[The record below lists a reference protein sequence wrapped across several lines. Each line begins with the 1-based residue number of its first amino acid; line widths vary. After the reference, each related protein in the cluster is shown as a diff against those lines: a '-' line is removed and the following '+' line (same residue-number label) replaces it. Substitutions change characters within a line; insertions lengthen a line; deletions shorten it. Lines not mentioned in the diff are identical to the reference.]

1 MPIVKTSITSAGNRT
16 RSCCSW
22 VRNATN
28 TPRRLVN
35 TRQRNFKYINAMCW
49 RSSDCKGSGLQGF
62 WLQGVKVL
70 PKIRVWICSKG
81 LRTSKQ
87 GLTLPNL
94 THSSTWNVSRSI
106 DLPSIAWS
114 KLKSAMHNC
123 FHYFDRRNF
132 NLKVCSHINYVHYTF
147 TTYMIAFALASHTQL
162 FMCMGQTKAPF
173 LQEPPH

>member
-1 MPIVKTSITSAGNRT
+1 MPLQLQKFPSFSWSWLLMVKFSLRDICTTLS
-16 RSCCSW
+16 
-22 VRNATN
+22 
-28 TPRRLVN
+28 LD
-35 TRQRNFKYINAMCW
+35 Y
-49 RSSDCKGSGLQGF
+49 KGSGLQGF

-132 NLKVCSHINYVHYTF
+132 NLKVCSHHNYVHYTF

-162 FMCMGQTKAPF
+162 FMCMG
-173 LQEPPH
+173 